1 MSTNPIVAKIIKIL
15 ALAEDQKGTSE
26 GEVAARLAARMM
38 RDHAISIADLQ
49 DVSTDSDPLMESA
62 IDVGRVTWR
71 ASLAWAL
78 AEHCNCAALRATV
91 TTSVR
96 VVETGD
102 GLYRAKRVGSQTASM
117 RLFGHKTDIEVC
129 QYLYD
134 ICERQVEEAC
144 KKWKKDRGGA
154 SYSEGQ
160 AFREA
165 AVTGLNAKLHSIR
178 RAESSGDSDAGTA
191 IMVRRKEEAAVFMR
205 SVVTTIGR
213 YRGGSTGSYDAK
225 AAGFAA
231 GKEIS
236 LRAGVRENS

>member
-1 MSTNPIVAKIIKIL
+1 MSTNPIVAKIIKVL

-38 RDHAISIADLQ
+38 RDHAISVADLQ
-49 DVSTDSDPLMESA
+49 GASTDSDPLMESA

-78 AEHCNCAALRATV
+78 AEHCNCTALRATV
-91 TTSVR
+91 TTSTR

-102 GLYRAKRVGSQTASM
+102 GYRAKRVGSQTASM

-134 ICERQVEEAC
+134 LCERQVEAAC

-165 AVTGLNAKLHSIR
+165 AVTGLNAKLNSIR
-178 RAESSGDSDAGTA
+178 KAESSGGSDVGTA

-225 AAGFAA
+225 NAGFAA
-231 GKEIS
+231 GREIS
-236 LRAGVRENS
+236 LRAGVREDS